1 MSTICTS
8 AYSHVSTPTPRSLTM
23 KFGARAVAG
32 PKVWKIHTTR
42 PKKSVNPS
50 NTARMCAS
58 RSGVSQ
64 SYRSDTSLEAFR
76 PAMGGT
82 MTSPDRVA
90 VRVRQLDGRSGQS
103 QYMAGVARRLR
114 AGDSRPDENHAAN
127 GSALFRIE
135 LRRHGRSARIDL
147 DPLHILWDDVIDVE
161 IPCLH
166 AVHPVLRRAV
176 PRTLSAAES
185 EGSLSAAANRGE
197 TRTRN
202 HAHHVAEVHRIAL
215 LDLIARHEVAEAA
228 RLAIVEVAQHLASA
242 RRLLDGHAFDSRG

>member
-32 PKVWKIHTTR
+32 PRVWKIHTTR

-82 MTSPDRVA
+82 MNSPDRVA
-90 VRVRQLDGRSGQS
+90 VRVRQLGGRSGQS
-103 QYMAGVARRLR
+103 QYMVGVARRLR

-127 GSALFRIE
+127 GSALSRIE
-135 LRRHGRSARIDL
+135 LRRYGRSARIGL
-147 DPLHILWDDVIDVE
+147 D
-161 IPCLH
+161 
-166 AVHPVLRRAV
+166 
-176 PRTLSAAES
+176 
-185 EGSLSAAANRGE
+185 
-197 TRTRN
+197 
-202 HAHHVAEVHRIAL
+202 L
-215 LDLIARHEVAEAA
+215 LDILGDEA
-228 RLAIVEVAQHLASA
+228 S
-242 RRLLDGHAFDSRG
+242 